1 MKEDF
6 GVSFHGYN
14 ENVLTFEC
22 TGDVHSGSL
31 VTMDSSQKV
40 RVADDGECFIGVA
53 LSVRDGFAAVQLQGY
68 FELKTDEDIPVG
80 RTRLVA
86 SRFGRVK
93 SRYEGIDVW
102 VIATGE
108 IENED
113 GICEDWIVVLI
124 RRTILIPRRCQ
135 KG

>member
-1 MKEDF
+1 MKSDF
-6 GVSFHGYN
+6 GISFHGYN

-22 TGDVHSGSL
+22 TGDVQRGSL

-40 RVADDGECFIGVA
+40 RVAKDGECFLGVA
-53 LSVRDGFAAVQLQGY
+53 LGVRDGFAAVQLQGY
-68 FELKTDEDIPVG
+68 CELKADEDIPVG

-102 VIATGE
+102 VVAVGE
-108 IENED
+108 TENED
-113 GICEDWIVVLI
+113 GIGEDWIGVLI
-124 RRTILIPRRCQ
+124 
-135 KG
+135 